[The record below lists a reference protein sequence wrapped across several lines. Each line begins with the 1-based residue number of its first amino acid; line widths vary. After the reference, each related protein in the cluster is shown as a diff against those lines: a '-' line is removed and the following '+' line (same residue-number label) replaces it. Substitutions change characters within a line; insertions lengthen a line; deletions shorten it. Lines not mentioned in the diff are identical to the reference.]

1 MLAAVDLRGKIR
13 DEIES
18 VGGRHDEP
26 ATYGGP
32 PGDPG
37 LTGPGSISW
46 EINGDLASVTAGG
59 TAAIIMEVLH
69 PSVMAG
75 VFQQSTYET
84 EPLKRAQNTLGYV
97 LRTTFGGTEAATELI
112 DKVRHIH
119 SFVHGTRP
127 DGVEYRALDP
137 ELIAWVHTCIP
148 WAIMEAFHRYRRP
161 LSIAER
167 DRYLTEQAVIGRMGA
182 ARVLLK
188 PAAPGTGV
196 IAGPATRAVV
206 EAAGIKDI
214 LTKSLGSSNA
224 TNSVYAAIEGL
235 KALQKAPDVAKRRGK
250 TINELAI
257 PAKLKDASLYE
268 PRQPEPVADYQADEK
283 SDRFRKDAK
292 RDGGRSRS
300 PQGRRNNRPAGQR

>member
-1 MLAAVDLRGKIR
+1 MARVQVDPEVLT
-13 DEIES
+13 IEKTVQLKPVS
-18 VGGRHDEP
+18 KTVKGGRKRRFSSLVVV
-26 ATYGGP
+26 
-32 PGDPG
+32 GDG
-37 LTGPGSISW
+37 AGHVGVGMGKS
-46 EINGDLASVTAGG
+46 ASV
-59 TAAIIMEVLH
+59 
-69 PSVMAG
+69 
-75 VFQQSTYET
+75 
-84 EPLKRAQNTLGYV
+84 
-97 LRTTFGGTEAATELI
+97 
-112 DKVRHIH
+112 
-119 SFVHGTRP
+119 P
-127 DGVEYRALDP
+127 D
-137 ELIAWVHTCIP
+137 
-148 WAIMEAFHRYRRP
+148 
-161 LSIAER
+161 SIAKGTQKAKKNLVEVP
-167 DRYLTEQAVIGRMGA
+167 LVNTTIPHMVIGRMGA
-182 ARVLLK
+182 ARILLK

-250 TINELAI
+250 NINELAI